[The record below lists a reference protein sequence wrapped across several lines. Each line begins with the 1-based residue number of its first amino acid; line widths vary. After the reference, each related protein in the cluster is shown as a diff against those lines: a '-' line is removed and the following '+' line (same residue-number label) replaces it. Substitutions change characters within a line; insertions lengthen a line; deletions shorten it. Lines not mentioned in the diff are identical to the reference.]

1 MRVAGCPFWQ
11 KLAAGTVGTLRSLC
25 SAKMGWR
32 GEIELRDAE
41 NGHACAKRSHQVS
54 VTTKLACALTV
65 VLAAATITVGG
76 SYGYVAIPTAGSVG
90 MTSQVKNVSTVSP
103 SEADGARKKK
113 LRQAPDAV
121 AETHPRGIDTQTD
134 VDTKIAPK
142 AVKDGD
148 VQSDAPSTPSPTS
161 LPYPTVTPNPTR
173 WIRGC
178 NRGRP
183 LAEASIEQDPD
194 VLSESADKT
203 TQKKLVTSIRPDATL
218 EEKNAAFQANVDKLT
233 YVVATGVAD
242 SRSVRQNHFPSLYA
256 PCRSIRTC
264 PSRRRTGFLL
274 IFSIS
279 YSPTTCA
286 ARLHI
291 TNSHGPAADRSRS
304 SLRCTTR
311 PSWTTSTS

>member
-1 MRVAGCPFWQ
+1 M
-11 KLAAGTVGTLRSLC
+11 GTLRSLC

-41 NGHACAKRSHQVS
+41 NGHACAKRSHHVS

-65 VLAAATITVGG
+65 VALAAATITVGG

-121 AETHPRGIDTQTD
+121 AETHPRGINTQTG

-203 TQKKLVTSIRPDATL
+203 TQKRESAVSSTRRAPTRVSTPRPIHS
-218 EEKNAAFQANVDKLT
+218 QADDR
-233 YVVATGVAD
+233 VV
-242 SRSVRQNHFPSLYA
+242 
-256 PCRSIRTC
+256 
-264 PSRRRTGFLL
+264 RRRTHSL
-274 IFSIS
+274 I
-279 YSPTTCA
+279 PTGGEE
-286 ARLHI
+286 
-291 TNSHGPAADRSRS
+291 GPGH
-304 SLRCTTR
+304 SLQYI
-311 PSWTTSTS
+311 

>member
-1 MRVAGCPFWQ
+1 
-11 KLAAGTVGTLRSLC
+11 
-25 SAKMGWR
+25 MGWR

-65 VLAAATITVGG
+65 VALAAATITVGG

-103 SEADGARKKK
+103 SEAVGARKKK

-121 AETHPRGIDTQTD
+121 AETHPRGINTQTG

-161 LPYPTVTPNPTR
+161 LPYPTVTPKPTR

-203 TQKKLVTSIRPDATL
+203 TQKKLVTSMANMMNEWEVEVSKLRGFRAEVEGGAHCDTFTKTQLGRDAIAEALIKQYPDVLKAPADVQKQLATSARGRDAIAEAL
-218 EEKNAAFQANVDKLT
+218 IKQHPDVLKDKLN
-233 YVVATGVAD
+233 GE
-242 SRSVRQNHFPSLYA
+242 
-256 PCRSIRTC
+256 
-264 PSRRRTGFLL
+264 
-274 IFSIS
+274 
-279 YSPTTCA
+279 
-286 ARLHI
+286 
-291 TNSHGPAADRSRS
+291 
-304 SLRCTTR
+304 LR
-311 PSWTTSTS
+311 

>member
-1 MRVAGCPFWQ
+1 
-11 KLAAGTVGTLRSLC
+11 
-25 SAKMGWR
+25 MGWR

-65 VLAAATITVGG
+65 VALAAATITVGG

-121 AETHPRGIDTQTD
+121 AEAHPRGIDTQTD

-161 LPYPTVTPNPTR
+161 LPYPTVTPNPIR

-183 LAEASIEQDPD
+183 LAEASIEQDPGL
-194 VLSESADKT
+194 LSTD
-203 TQKKLVTSIRPDATL
+203 TQKKLVTSMANMMNEWEVDMMNEWQVEVSKLRGFRAGVEGGPHCDYFYNGDSYSREDVTARGVFHSARDPYAI
-218 EEKNAAFQANVDKLT
+218 EET
-233 YVVATGVAD
+233 
-242 SRSVRQNHFPSLYA
+242 
-256 PCRSIRTC
+256 
-264 PSRRRTGFLL
+264 SRRWR
-274 IFSIS
+274 
-279 YSPTTCA
+279 
-286 ARLHI
+286 R
-291 TNSHGPAADRSRS
+291 GPLAGD
-304 SLRCTTR
+304 
-311 PSWTTSTS
+311 

>member
-1 MRVAGCPFWQ
+1 
-11 KLAAGTVGTLRSLC
+11 
-25 SAKMGWR
+25 MGWR

-65 VLAAATITVGG
+65 VALAAATITVGG

-103 SEADGARKKK
+103 SEADGAPKKK

-121 AETHPRGIDTQTD
+121 AETHPRGINTQTG

-203 TQKKLVTSIRPDATL
+203 TQKKLVTSMANMIHEWEVEVSKLRGFRAGVEGGAHCDTFKKTQLGRDAIAEALIKQYPDVLKAPPDVQKQL
-218 EEKNAAFQANVDKLT
+218 ASS
-233 YVVATGVAD
+233 
-242 SRSVRQNHFPSLYA
+242 SRGRDA
-256 PCRSIRTC
+256 IAEA
-264 PSRRRTGFLL
+264 L
-274 IFSIS
+274 IKQHPDVLN
-279 YSPTTCA
+279 YKDTV
-286 ARLHI
+286 
-291 TNSHGPAADRSRS
+291 NGE
-304 SLRCTTR
+304 LR
-311 PSWTTSTS
+311 

>member
-1 MRVAGCPFWQ
+1 
-11 KLAAGTVGTLRSLC
+11 
-25 SAKMGWR
+25 MGWR

-65 VLAAATITVGG
+65 VALAAATITVGR

-90 MTSQVKNVSTVSP
+90 MTSQVKNVSTVSQ

-121 AETHPRGIDTQTD
+121 AETHPRGINTQTG

-203 TQKKLVTSIRPDATL
+203 TQKKLVTSMANMIHEWEVEVSKLRGFRAGVEGGAHCDTFKKTQLGRDAIAEALIKQYPDVLKT
-218 EEKNAAFQANVDKLT
+218 KDKLN
-233 YVVATGVAD
+233 GE
-242 SRSVRQNHFPSLYA
+242 
-256 PCRSIRTC
+256 
-264 PSRRRTGFLL
+264 
-274 IFSIS
+274 
-279 YSPTTCA
+279 
-286 ARLHI
+286 
-291 TNSHGPAADRSRS
+291 
-304 SLRCTTR
+304 LR
-311 PSWTTSTS
+311 

>member
-1 MRVAGCPFWQ
+1 
-11 KLAAGTVGTLRSLC
+11 
-25 SAKMGWR
+25 MGWR

-41 NGHACAKRSHQVS
+41 NGHACAKRSHHVS

-65 VLAAATITVGG
+65 VALAAATITVGR

-90 MTSQVKNVSTVSP
+90 MTSQVKNVSTVSQ

-121 AETHPRGIDTQTD
+121 AETHPRGINTQTG

-203 TQKKLVTSIRPDATL
+203 TQKKLVTSMANMMNEWEVDMMNEWEVEVSKLRGFRAEVEGGAHCDTFKKTQLGRDAIAEALIKQYPDVL
-218 EEKNAAFQANVDKLT
+218 KDKLN
-233 YVVATGVAD
+233 GE
-242 SRSVRQNHFPSLYA
+242 
-256 PCRSIRTC
+256 
-264 PSRRRTGFLL
+264 
-274 IFSIS
+274 
-279 YSPTTCA
+279 
-286 ARLHI
+286 
-291 TNSHGPAADRSRS
+291 
-304 SLRCTTR
+304 LR
-311 PSWTTSTS
+311 

>member
-1 MRVAGCPFWQ
+1 
-11 KLAAGTVGTLRSLC
+11 
-25 SAKMGWR
+25 MGWR

-121 AETHPRGIDTQTD
+121 AEPHPRRIDAQTD
-134 VDTKIAPK
+134 VDTTIAPK
-142 AVKDGD
+142 ATVKDGD

-161 LPYPTVTPNPTR
+161 LPYPTVTPKPTR

-178 NRGRP
+178 NLGPR
-183 LAEASIEQDPD
+183 LEEASIKQDPD

-203 TQKKLVTSIRPDATL
+203 TQKKLVTSMANRMNEWEVDMMDEWQVEVSKLRGFRAEVEGGVHCDTFKKTQLGRDAIAEALIKQYPDVLKAPADVHKFR
-218 EEKNAAFQANVDKLT
+218 ERD
-233 YVVATGVAD
+233 VVHGAGMD
-242 SRSVRQNHFPSLYA
+242 GWPSGTA
-256 PCRSIRTC
+256 RI
-264 PSRRRTGFLL
+264 SRRLG
-274 IFSIS
+274 
-279 YSPTTCA
+279 
-286 ARLHI
+286 
-291 TNSHGPAADRSRS
+291 
-304 SLRCTTR
+304 
-311 PSWTTSTS
+311 